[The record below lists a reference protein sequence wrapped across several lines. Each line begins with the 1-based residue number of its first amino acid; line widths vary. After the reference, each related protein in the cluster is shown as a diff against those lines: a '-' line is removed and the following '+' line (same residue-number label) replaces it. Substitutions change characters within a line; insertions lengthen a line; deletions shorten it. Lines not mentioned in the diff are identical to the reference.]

1 MLMKIY
7 EVAKQMGKK
16 SKDLL
21 AEIDDPRVKTHMSL
35 VPESLLADLLGS
47 EKKIEETVEEPTETV
62 DSAEAVGVVV
72 AKPEPPMSTKA
83 LVEMMSEPTCPVD
96 LITLATSIRGLGGKS
111 PYYKWKHMLNA

>member
-1 MLMKIY
+1 MKLY

-35 VPESLLADLLGS
+35 VPESIVAELLGS
-47 EKKIEETVEEPTETV
+47 EKKIEEAIEEPTETV
-62 DSAEAVGVVV
+62 DSAEAVVVV
-72 AKPEPPMSTKA
+72 AKAEPAPVA
-83 LVEMMSEPTCPVD
+83 PTCPVD
-96 LITLATSIRGLGGKS
+96 LITMATSIRGLGGKS